1 MGDGK
6 KGSGDHAQKLCRA
19 KGEHMIIEL
28 RQYFANAQGKRAQNV
43 LHFQSQTVPTVGD
56 PYQAATALASAYAT
70 SVQAALLACIG
81 NDTVLSAYSAK
92 VADGA
97 GGPTFSTAVGVA
109 GSATAPSLSM
119 LVAANIAL
127 LPGAPPYKRKEG
139 HIYVPAM
146 PDTFC
151 DGDQLSSAGFTAYS
165 AYAAAVNTP
174 ISAAGTLWDLV
185 IYDRATQVG
194 TAISDSVVK
203 ANVSGHRRRLRPV
216 VA

>member
-1 MGDGK
+1 
-6 KGSGDHAQKLCRA
+6 
-19 KGEHMIIEL
+19 MIIEL
-28 RQYFANAQGKRAQNV
+28 RQYFANGQGKRAQNV
-43 LHFQSQTVPTVGD
+43 LHFQSQTVPSVSD
-56 PYQAATALASAYAT
+56 PYQAATAFANAYAT
-70 SVQAALLACIG
+70 AVQTALLACIG

-92 VADGA
+92 VADGS
-97 GGPTFSTAVGVA
+97 GGPTFSTAIGVVGTA
-109 GSATAPSLSM
+109 SAPSLSM

-151 DGDQLSSAGFTAYS
+151 DGDVLSMAGFTAYT
-165 AYAAAVNTP
+165 AYAAAANTP
-174 ISAAGTLWDLV
+174 ISAAGTLWDLI
-185 IYDRATQVG
+185 IYERATKVG
-194 TAISDSVVK
+194 TPISDLVVK